1 MYHKWQSYDVWFLRY
16 RVQRTE
22 FFVSLDCFLHF
33 YPPNNPENQNFEKMK
48 NHLEISSFYTYVYH
62 KWQSHDVWFL
72 RYGVQQTEFVF
83 ILDCFLLFYSPNN
96 PKNQNFEKW
105 KKRLEIPL
113 FYTCVPQMTIIWC
126 KVPEIWS
133 VTYRIFSHFGLYF
146 ALLFPNNLENQN
158 FLKWK
163 KHLEISISDMCTKN
177 YDHMMYASWD
187 MVRDRWTVWQTD
199 RKSDILRWV
208 PHLRIKIKFKACVCY
223 FLSFFY
229 FFTKW

>member
-1 MYHKWQSYDVWFLRY
+1 M
-16 RVQRTE
+16 
-22 FFVSLDCFLHF
+22 
-33 YPPNNPENQNFEKMK
+33 
-48 NHLEISSFYTYVYH
+48 YH

-83 ILDCFLLFYSPNN
+83 ILDCFLLFYPPNN

-146 ALLFPNNLENQN
+146 ALLFSNNLEHQK

-163 KHLEISISDMCTKN
+163 KTLGDKHFWYVYQKLWSHDVWFLRYGAGQMDSLTDGQKKWHIEVGATPKN
-177 YDHMMYASWD
+177 
-187 MVRDRWTVWQTD
+187 
-199 RKSDILRWV
+199 KN
-208 PHLRIKIKFKACVCY
+208 
-223 FLSFFY
+223 
-229 FFTKW
+229 